1 MTFATVS
8 RFTKKLQK
16 DENSNASVG
25 NVQLYESSNNVVHME
40 NVKRVVLQ
48 SLDGHIVSEKNGESL
63 VCKRS
68 EEQKIKDFTNKY

>member
-1 MTFATVS
+1 
-8 RFTKKLQK
+8 
-16 DENSNASVG
+16 
-25 NVQLYESSNNVVHME
+25 ME